1 MSNGGRPGWF
11 SFRNHRALRSPNQG
25 VLTLPE
31 RASMQILHPF
41 AGSIQRYSEEIS
53 DPNRYRPDHCPQ
65 CEAKHPLTGHGFY
78 HRTLVDAAFDGII
91 SVRRYLCRSC
101 KRTVSLLPGF
111 AFPWLRF
118 SVSVIALF
126 LVARLLHGLTLVA
139 AARAAA
145 PTDMPYQRGQFW
157 IRRFRKQAPAL
168 SLALAPMATTIAAA
182 DFVSRALRMLES
194 IGWIAAHRFLF
205 SQLRAHL
212 LGWPACL
219 APAGRR
225 ITLSAASP
233 TC

>member
-1 MSNGGRPGWF
+1 
-11 SFRNHRALRSPNQG
+11 
-25 VLTLPE
+25 
-31 RASMQILHPF
+31 MQILHPF
-41 AGSIQRYSEEIS
+41 AGSIQSYAEEIS

-65 CEAKHPLTGHGFY
+65 CEANQPLTGHGFY
-78 HRTLVDAAFDGII
+78 RRTLVDPAFDGVIR
-91 SVRRYLCRSC
+91 VRRYLCRCC

-111 AFPWLRF
+111 ALPWLRF

-126 LVARLLHGLTLVA
+126 LVARLLNGLTLVA

-145 PTDMPYQRGQFW
+145 QAGMPYQRGQFW
-157 IRRFRKQAPAL
+157 IRRFQKQAPAL

-194 IGWIAAHRFLF
+194 IGWITAHRFLF

-219 APAGRR
+219 APAGRC
-225 ITLSAASP
+225 ITLAAAGP
-233 TC
+233 TS